1 MQLNRICLALALTL
15 QSAGPALAGELFE
28 LYRQALAND
37 ARHAVVKAQQEAVQ
51 QSVPMARA
59 GFLPKIA
66 LSGGYGRTM
75 LNNQSLGFTG
85 NPLYRDY
92 AFNPENYAAVVV
104 QPVYRQSNFASYSQA
119 EWQVK
124 QADARLDRSL
134 DELKARLTESYLQ
147 VLSAAARIDL
157 IEQQKTRYATLQH
170 QAQRAYEAGYG
181 TVTEV
186 AESQSRL
193 DQLYADEA
201 TAKAAYNS
209 RLTELRNTIGNPKY
223 VPTSFTIPAFKPTL
237 HLGASLQDWLKM
249 ARDNAPALK
258 EQAARV
264 KTAEYEVSKAKA
276 GHLPTLDL
284 RMQYG
289 YERDPSYTSIDN
301 TNQSRS
307 VTLSLNIP
315 LYEGGYTVA
324 STRRAAADLYAARE
338 SERGIN
344 DDLTV
349 NIEKEHGNVLANGL
363 RIDALQKSVATNE
376 LLVKATQKSVT
387 AGIRTNVDVLNAENQ
402 LFEARLKLTSSRI
415 DYLQSLVNLRALA
428 GMVHDEEL
436 LKVDALM
443 QGNMP
448 QP

>member
-1 MQLNRICLALALTL
+1 
-15 QSAGPALAGELFE
+15 
-28 LYRQALAND
+28 
-37 ARHAVVKAQQEAVQ
+37 
-51 QSVPMARA
+51 
-59 GFLPKIA
+59 
-66 LSGGYGRTM
+66 
-75 LNNQSLGFTG
+75 
-85 NPLYRDY
+85 
-92 AFNPENYAAVVV
+92 
-104 QPVYRQSNFASYSQA
+104 
-119 EWQVK
+119 
-124 QADARLDRSL
+124 
-134 DELKARLTESYLQ
+134 
-147 VLSAAARIDL
+147 
-157 IEQQKTRYATLQH
+157 
-170 QAQRAYEAGYG
+170 
-181 TVTEV
+181 
-186 AESQSRL
+186 
-193 DQLYADEA
+193 
-201 TAKAAYNS
+201 
-209 RLTELRNTIGNPKY
+209 
-223 VPTSFTIPAFKPTL
+223 
-237 HLGASLQDWLKM
+237 M

-349 NIEKEHGNVLANGL
+349 NIEKEHGNVLANAL